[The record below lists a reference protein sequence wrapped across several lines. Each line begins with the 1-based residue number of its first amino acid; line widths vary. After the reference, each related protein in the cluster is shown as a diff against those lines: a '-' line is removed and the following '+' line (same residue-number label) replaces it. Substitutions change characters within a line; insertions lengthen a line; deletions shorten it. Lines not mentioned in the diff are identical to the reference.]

1 MQKINRRKS
10 RKLLFQKLYCMCF
23 NQLEEDT
30 FCKSFVDWIYENN
43 IDEEYLTNMI
53 ALIKEK
59 EYKLLYIIEKYSPK
73 FDIKNMNINYLL
85 PILIWACE
93 MFFLSEEIPAK
104 VSINEAV
111 EISKIYWDE
120 SSKNIVNGVLNK
132 IYKDYDKLLSDLENI
147 SKKSDFSLFVLGI
160 VKK

>member
-1 MQKINRRKS
+1 MSKLNRRKS

-23 NQLEEDT
+23 NQIEEDR
-30 FCKSFVDWIYENN
+30 FSESFVDWIYEDN
-43 IDEEYLTNMI
+43 IDENYLKDMI
-53 ALIKEK
+53 DLIKNN
-59 EYKLLYIIEKYSPK
+59 EYKLLYVIEKYSPR

-93 MFFLSEEIPAK
+93 MFFLKEEIPAK

-120 SSKNIVNGVLNK
+120 SSKNIVNWVLNK
-132 IYKDYDKLLSDLENI
+132 IYKDYDKLSVDFKNI
-147 SKKSDFSLFVLGI
+147 SKKSDFSLFVLGN